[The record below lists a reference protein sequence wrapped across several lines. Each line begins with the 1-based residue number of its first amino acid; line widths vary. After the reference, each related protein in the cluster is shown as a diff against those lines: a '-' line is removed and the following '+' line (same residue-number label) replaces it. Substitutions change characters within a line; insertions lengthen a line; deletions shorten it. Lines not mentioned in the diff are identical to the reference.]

1 MKLDNQNKVEI
12 MFGIPMV
19 RREPFGKYLA
29 VPIPDLAAG
38 AIPSTPITEVLASQ
52 TLQEYIEGDI
62 VYVQINDT
70 VSMTSKTITTVQI
83 PTNETSCAIRTLL
96 YDQPQCA
103 LMKMPEQFD
112 SWIETPLHNGIIFY
126 SNQKR
131 EMICPTIRYQIKEQ
145 VGMLYLP
152 QECHVK
158 TSQKKIY
165 ASWDKTTIKRNYFHI
180 PMLDTQLNFSL
191 PEPSPKA
198 SRKFQIDSEQNN
210 ELDDVLAEATDD
222 SSTTMVQIILI
233 TALSVISA
241 IAAIAT
247 YIFYKIKTRPNQAVE
262 LELTDTHTHH
272 ESSDDK
278 LAATLEQ
285 AQQK

>member
-1 MKLDNQNKVEI
+1 
-12 MFGIPMV
+12 
-19 RREPFGKYLA
+19 
-29 VPIPDLAAG
+29 
-38 AIPSTPITEVLASQ
+38 
-52 TLQEYIEGDI
+52 
-62 VYVQINDT
+62 
-70 VSMTSKTITTVQI
+70 
-83 PTNETSCAIRTLL
+83 
-96 YDQPQCA
+96 
-103 LMKMPEQFD
+103 
-112 SWIETPLHNGIIFY
+112 
-126 SNQKR
+126 
-131 EMICPTIRYQIKEQ
+131 
-145 VGMLYLP
+145 
-152 QECHVK
+152 
-158 TSQKKIY
+158 
-165 ASWDKTTIKRNYFHI
+165 
-180 PMLDTQLNFSL
+180 MLDTQLNFSL